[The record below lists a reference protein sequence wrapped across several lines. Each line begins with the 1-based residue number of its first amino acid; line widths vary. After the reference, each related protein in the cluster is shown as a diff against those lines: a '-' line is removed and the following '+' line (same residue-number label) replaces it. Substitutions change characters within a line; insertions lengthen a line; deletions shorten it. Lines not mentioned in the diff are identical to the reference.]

1 MIGLAI
7 WAWVV
12 VMAVQT
18 ILTKVSIIYK
28 IF

>member
-18 ILTKVSIIYK
+18 ILTKVSIICK
-28 IF
+28 II